1 MNEQQQQGRN
11 KVCLDAGQ
19 LIAWCDGALP
29 PREAH
34 EAMAHLAVCVRCAAE
49 ERTLM
54 SDQRQVFGL
63 LSRLE
68 PLPGTHAGATAA
80 FARFQ
85 ERLKAGS
92 TGLSIDDDNENRNQ
106 AEFTPSKSVR
116 QDPVLIPIRSS
127 TRMHRFGALVQT
139 LAAVLIVVAL
149 LGASLLLF
157 RHRLPSTATR
167 PANTPSIALASASP
181 IGPIGKPIAVHS
193 TAHGLEMTMQITPG
207 PFFLSEMLAVKLSL
221 TNHTNT
227 IFLLQGTSPAL
238 GTSNYSCR
246 PPLKIVMTGGEHP
259 YDSNLQSALSA
270 AISCYDS
277 PGTVQLQPA
286 QTITN
291 YQYFAL
297 TSSGAVTL
305 TAQATFQK
313 AALQDGVI
321 QMVSTASPLDGHW
334 PSLQITVQAGVPSD
348 RAISLH
354 QQSTLVIVDAPLT
367 VRGQLIYMSVFDCDL
382 GKGSNQH
389 GGTDRWIGLRMMA
402 IEKPQCG
409 FSMINGTP
417 VPGKFLRW
425 TYVVSAP
432 GYAMVSGK
440 YPT

>member
-11 KVCLDAGQ
+11 KACLDAGQ
-19 LIAWCDGALP
+19 LIAWRDGALP

-34 EAMAHLAVCVRCAAE
+34 EATAHLAICVRCAAE
-49 ERTLM
+49 ESTLM
-54 SDQRQVFGL
+54 RDQRLAFEL
-63 LSRLE
+63 LSRLD
-68 PLPGTHAGATAA
+68 PLPGTYAGATAA

-85 ERLKAGS
+85 EHLIAGR
-92 TGLSIDDDNENRNQ
+92 TGLSTDDDNENRNQ
-106 AEFTPSKSVR
+106 AEFPPSKSRR
-116 QDPVLIPIRSS
+116 QDPVLIPMRSS
-127 TRMHRFGALVQT
+127 TWIQRFGSLVQT

-149 LGASLLLF
+149 LGASFLLF
-157 RHRLPSTATR
+157 RHRLPSTATH
-167 PANTPSIALASASP
+167 PANTPPIGLASASP
-181 IGPIGKPIAVHS
+181 IGPIGKPITVH
-193 TAHGLEMTMQITPG
+193 TAAHGLEMTMQITPG
-207 PFFLSEMLAVKLSL
+207 PYFLSEMLAVNLSL

-227 IFLLQGTSPAL
+227 IFLLQGSSNAP
-238 GTSNYSCR
+238 GTSNDSCH
-246 PPLKIVMTGGEHP
+246 PPLKIVMTGGELP
-259 YDSNLQSALSA
+259 RDPNLQSALAST
-270 AISCYDS
+270 ISCYDS

-297 TSSGAVTL
+297 TSSGAFTL
-305 TAQATFQK
+305 TARATFQK
-313 AALQDGVI
+313 QALQDGVI

-334 PSLQITVQAGVPSD
+334 PSLQTTVQAGVPSD

-354 QQSTLVIVDAPLT
+354 QQSTQVIVDAPLT
-367 VRGQLIYMSVFDCDL
+367 ARGQLIYMSVFDCDL

>member
-1 MNEQQQQGRN
+1 MNEQQQPGRN
-11 KVCLDAGQ
+11 KTCLDAGQ
-19 LIAWCDGALP
+19 LIAWRDGALP

-34 EAMAHLAVCVRCAAE
+34 EVTAHLAVCVHCATE
-49 ERTLM
+49 ERNLM
-54 SDQRQVFGL
+54 SDRRQVFDL
-63 LSRLE
+63 LSRLD
-68 PLPGTHAGATAA
+68 PLPGIHAEATVA

-85 ERLKAGS
+85 ERFTTGN
-92 TGLSIDDDNENRNQ
+92 TGLILDDANENRNHE
-106 AEFTPSKSVR
+106 EFPPSKSVR
-116 QDPVLIPIRSS
+116 HDPMLIPMRSS

-139 LAAVLIVVAL
+139 LAAVLIVAAL

-157 RHRLPSTATR
+157 QHRLPTPATR
-167 PANTPSIALASASP
+167 PVNTPSIGQASASP
-181 IGPIGKPIAVHS
+181 IGPIGKPIAAHS
-193 TAHGLEMTMQITPG
+193 AAHGLEMIMQITPG
-207 PFFLSEMLAVKLSL
+207 PYFLSEMLAVKLSL
-221 TNHTNT
+221 TNRTNA
-227 IFLLQGTSPAL
+227 IFLLQGTSPAP

-305 TAQATFQK
+305 TAGATFQK
-313 AALQDGVI
+313 QALQDGVI
-321 QMVSTASPLDGHW
+321 QIVPTASPLESHW
-334 PSLQITVQAGVPSD
+334 PSLKITVQAGVPSD

-354 QQSTLVIVDAPLT
+354 QQSTQVIVDAPLAA
-367 VRGQLIYMSVFDCDL
+367 RGQLIYMSVFDCDQ
-382 GKGSNQH
+382 GGGSFQH
-389 GGTDRWIGLRMMA
+389 GGTGRWISLSGMT
-402 IEKPQCG
+402 IQKPQCG
-409 FSMINGTP
+409 FSMINRTP
-417 VPGKFLRW
+417 VPGKFLKW